1 MTVDCYFELYH
12 ETFHIREDGE
22 NIFSHRGVQGP
33 LDRLT
38 RFSAVGENAA
48 HGQCHSIRT
57 ELNSAL
63 SRPPRPPL
71 HLVPA
76 ADEEASRRRQ
86 AVRPLHLPEMR
97 LPTHN
102 QARPKT
108 TQPHALAD
116 CGKLFLQSRTSMA
129 CSSGTSLVYLVHLV
143 CLVHLV
149 SLVSLVYPFSLV
161 QPNKRDKPDEPNKPT
176 RQTEQTEQT
185 KWTRQTGLL
194 CEHPASAERLPA

>member
-48 HGQCHSIRT
+48 HGQCHSITT
-57 ELNSAL
+57 EPDSAL
-63 SRPPRPPL
+63 SRPPRSPL
-71 HLVPA
+71 YLVPG

-86 AVRPLHLPEMR
+86 AVRPLHLPEVR

-108 TQPHALAD
+108 TQPHALAGY
-116 CGKLFLQSRTSMA
+116 GKTISARKTSMGWAYLSNIDFSEEELRPIAACSMLKQAAEKPFLQSRTSMA
-129 CSSGTSLVYLVHLV
+129 CTSA
-143 CLVHLV
+143 CDEV
-149 SLVSLVYPFSLV
+149 S
-161 QPNKRDKPDEPNKPT
+161 RA
-176 RQTEQTEQT
+176 RQEDNVLA
-185 KWTRQTGLL
+185 G
-194 CEHPASAERLPA
+194 